1 MFNPEEL
8 KKYHEVMV
16 SQDLLELEVKEG
28 DFHLRLAR
36 GRPAAAAEAVS
47 PAPAAPDRVPAVGGP
62 GGAAG
67 APSDEA
73 GRHTVASPLAGGF
86 YRAPSPASAAFVKEG
101 DKAAFGDILCIVEAM
116 KVMNEIRAD
125 RPGLIRKILVE
136 NGKPVF
142 AGQDLFAMEPVP

>member
-1 MFNPEEL
+1 MLNADDI
-8 KKYHEVMV
+8 KKYHELMV

-36 GRPAAAAEAVS
+36 GRPVVAVEARPS
-47 PAPAAPDRVPAVGGP
+47 ASAAPARFPETA
-62 GGAAG
+62 GAAG
-67 APSDEA
+67 GSGAPDDEA
-73 GRHTVASPLAGGF
+73 GRHTVASPLAGVF
-86 YRAPSPASAAFVKEG
+86 YRSPSPTSAPFVKEG

-136 NGKPVF
+136 NGKPVS
-142 AGQDLFAMEPVP
+142 AGQELFAMESIS